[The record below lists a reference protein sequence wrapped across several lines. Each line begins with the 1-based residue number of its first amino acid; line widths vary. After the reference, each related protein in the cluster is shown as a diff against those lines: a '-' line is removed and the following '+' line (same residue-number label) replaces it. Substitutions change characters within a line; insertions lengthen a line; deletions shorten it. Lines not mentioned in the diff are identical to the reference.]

1 MSVEHDT
8 ITIHVAIVALVGI
21 SQSQTYLIQNTKELV
36 LRNILGMPTY
46 YTRQPKMGESL
57 SGNKLTKEQV
67 NILLKRSLE
76 RSKKRMKIINKQTK
90 GNDNA

>member
-1 MSVEHDT
+1 
-8 ITIHVAIVALVGI
+8 
-21 SQSQTYLIQNTKELV
+21 
-36 LRNILGMPTY
+36 
-46 YTRQPKMGESL
+46 MGESL

>member
-1 MSVEHDT
+1 
-8 ITIHVAIVALVGI
+8 
-21 SQSQTYLIQNTKELV
+21 
-36 LRNILGMPTY
+36 MPTY
-46 YTRQPKMGESL
+46 YTRQPKIGGHL
-57 SGNKLTKEQV
+57 SRNKLTKEQV